1 MVSSL
6 LQGIVCA
13 FSALMAAKV
22 NQKNSALCDTV
33 DMRGVKLE
41 EFNKQG
47 HHEEASSGC
56 LHDGAVQFSCLI
68 FKLYV

>member
-1 MVSSL
+1 
-6 LQGIVCA
+6 
-13 FSALMAAKV
+13 
-22 NQKNSALCDTV
+22 V
-33 DMRGVKLE
+33 DVRGVKLE

-56 LHDGAVQFSCLI
+56 LHDGAVQFTCLT